1 MFQIPV
7 IIGTYPILDEL
18 YSTST
23 DDRSNER
30 SDICSDSYL
39 PNAPSPELCRYPSN
53 LSLSLTELPPYP
65 DEGRRYLFLFYE
77 TDNQMKFYS

>member
-18 YSTST
+18 YSA

-30 SDICSDSYL
+30 SDICSESYL
-39 PNAPSPELCRYPSN
+39 PNAPSLEVCRYPSN
-53 LSLSLTELPPYP
+53 LSLTLSDLPPYP
-65 DEGRRYLFLFYE
+65 EEGRYFGSTLTKFL
-77 TDNQMKFYS
+77 T